1 MTMAWPLQGIAA
13 VLLRANI
20 DTDIIMPKQYL
31 KGIDRSGLAE
41 GLFRPLRFREDGSL
55 DPEFPLN
62 RERGSAARILVTGPN
77 FGCGSSREHAV
88 WGLQQWGFVAVIG
101 TTFGGIFRDNALNNN
116 LLVVELDAD
125 QVEGLVATISRNPA
139 TIVSV
144 DLERQRV
151 DCGGT
156 SYRFAIDPE
165 RRDQILL
172 GQDRIARSLALEG
185 NIKEFES
192 AHWMRQPW
200 MRPKL

>member
-62 RERGSAARILVTGPN
+62 REPGSAARILVTGPN

-88 WGLQQWGFVAVIG
+88 WGLQQWGFAAVIG

-125 QVEGLVATISRNPA
+125 QVEGLAATISRNPA

-151 DCGGT
+151 DCGGN

-172 GQDRIARSLALEG
+172 GQDRIARSLAHEG
-185 NIKEFES
+185 KIRAFES
-192 AHWMRQPW
+192 AHWLRQPW